1 VGRILEAHPL
11 DVTVEPMLDT
21 GLTPT
26 TALENHETM
35 AARPATRAAR
45 ARDRSGEA
53 PTRTPVRDL
62 TRGAASFRI
71 DWDVRPAYDFVFS
84 LSGEAGETDDLPA
97 EDRAW
102 LKTAKNALP
111 ASVRD
116 GDKQIFD
123 AEFCVSAAVL
133 LVDRPEVR
141 TARAFVDALA
151 EATPSE
157 VIRGVF
163 EYSNREPDV
172 ADLIDRA
179 IAGDAEALTALD
191 ETLPEHHR
199 EGRLEMIRQPERTV
213 SAMVNVLA
221 AWSDLF
227 TPIEPRIAEILER
240 DYESRTADRATLAPA
255 ELIERT
261 TGGIRWLPEAGVRRL
276 ILAPSYFSRPYN
288 FVMSAGDWR
297 LFGYP
302 VSDDALEAT
311 DPLAAPSAVVRLHR
325 ALGDSTRLKILKLL
339 AGRDLYLTEIAQQ
352 LELSKPTI
360 KHHLALLR
368 AAGLVT
374 ITESGSVVYYT
385 LRRNR
390 LDDASTDIKRF
401 LLS

>member
-1 VGRILEAHPL
+1 
-11 DVTVEPMLDT
+11 
-21 GLTPT
+21 
-26 TALENHETM
+26 M
-35 AARPATRAAR
+35 AARPATRANRTRTAR
-45 ARDRSGEA
+45 SSPDEA
-53 PTRTPVRDL
+53 PVRTPVRDL
-62 TRGAASFRI
+62 TRGATSFRI

-84 LSGEAGETDDLPA
+84 LSAEAGETDDLPA

-102 LKTAKNALP
+102 LKTARNTLA
-111 ASVRD
+111 AGVRD
-116 GDKQIFD
+116 ADRQLFD
-123 AEFCVSAAVL
+123 SEFCVSAAVL
-133 LVDRPEVR
+133 LIDRPGAR
-141 TARAFVDALA
+141 TGREFVDALA
-151 EATPSE
+151 EATPAE
-157 VIRGVF
+157 VIRAVF

-179 IAGDAEALTALD
+179 IAGDEVALAALD
-191 ETLPEHHR
+191 STLPDHHR
-199 EGRLEMIRQPERTV
+199 QGRLEMVRQPQQTM
-213 SAMVNVLA
+213 SAMVNVLD

-227 TPIEPRIAEILER
+227 TPIEPRVAEILER
-240 DYESRTADRATLAPA
+240 DYEARAADRATLSPA
-255 ELIERT
+255 DLIERT

-302 VSDDALEAT
+302 VSDDALEAI

-339 AGRDLYLTEIAQQ
+339 AGRDLYLTELAQQ
-352 LELSKPTI
+352 LDLSKPTI